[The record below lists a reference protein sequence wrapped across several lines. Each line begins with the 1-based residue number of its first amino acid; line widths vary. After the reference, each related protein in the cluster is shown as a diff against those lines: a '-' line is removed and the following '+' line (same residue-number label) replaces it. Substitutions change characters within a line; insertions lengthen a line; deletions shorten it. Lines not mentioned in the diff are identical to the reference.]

1 MPDIQAGLAWQQ
13 RAPHPLEAC
22 KADAASAGIK
32 AGDAVQHAVG
42 AAGALA
48 LPAGRQPVNSQAHIL
63 VTLHLMAADITTS
76 GGSAI
81 RSRLSQLSPGTE
93 GQRLCKGLCI
103 LPELLHQLQ
112 EPGVTDL

>member
-1 MPDIQAGLAWQQ
+1 
-13 RAPHPLEAC
+13 
-22 KADAASAGIK
+22 
-32 AGDAVQHAVG
+32 
-42 AAGALA
+42 
-48 LPAGRQPVNSQAHIL
+48 